1 MLFDCSYFFQVIQSY
16 IPMDEDFLTILTQ
29 LRAAYDSCLRQEKS
43 QKYARVSKK
52 QTLAGTLDEV
62 TSKAV

>member
-1 MLFDCSYFFQVIQSY
+1 
-16 IPMDEDFLTILTQ
+16 MDEDFLTILTQ
-29 LRAAYDSCLRQEKS
+29 LRAAYDSCLKQEKS